1 MIYTVTL
8 NPAID
13 YIVRLEH
20 VETGSV
26 NRMESDDK
34 YAGGKGINVSRVLKR
49 LGYPN
54 TATGFLGGFT
64 GQFIK
69 DGLIAEGIDTDFVQV
84 DQDTRINVKIK
95 ADQETE
101 INGLGPIVTD
111 TQLAELEMV
120 LAGLTKEDTVVFAGS
135 APASLGNEVY
145 NRLIPVAKK
154 QERKWSVTLKVKHF

>member
-49 LGYPN
+49 LGYSN
-54 TATGFLGGFT
+54 T
-64 GQFIK
+64 
-69 DGLIAEGIDTDFVQV
+69 
-84 DQDTRINVKIK
+84 
-95 ADQETE
+95 
-101 INGLGPIVTD
+101 
-111 TQLAELEMV
+111 
-120 LAGLTKEDTVVFAGS
+120 
-135 APASLGNEVY
+135 
-145 NRLIPVAKK
+145 
-154 QERKWSVTLKVKHF
+154 

>member
-13 YIVRLEH
+13 YIVRLED

-101 INGLGPIVTD
+101 ING
-111 TQLAELEMV
+111 
-120 LAGLTKEDTVVFAGS
+120 FCC
-135 APASLGNEVY
+135 
-145 NRLIPVAKK
+145 
-154 QERKWSVTLKVKHF
+154 KV